1 MNRTACLLILSLV
14 IVESQA
20 QLTLTEVSSEQGF
33 SDVTGASCDWIE
45 VMNSG
50 DESISLEGYSL
61 SDDNDDWDAWTFPE
75 HLLAPGEYIL
85 VLASGK
91 DKPYLAEDWAFVVV
105 DNVQWQYLVPSA
117 SLG

>member
-75 HLLAPGEYIL
+75 HLLAPGEYL
-85 VLASGK
+85 LPC
-91 DKPYLAEDWAFVVV
+91 PYIT
-105 DNVQWQYLVPSA
+105 
-117 SLG
+117 